1 MIPPADPAYLANEAT
16 DRIALFL
23 SQEQQL
29 NALGAVCEILLDQT
43 GAILAHLNLP
53 VGHGLDQTQIDRLAR
68 IQTIW
73 DWIKAT
79 RAKEAEIRTRIVAG
93 ETIDKAD
100 IDWPVPPVL

>member
-1 MIPPADPAYLANEAT
+1 MTPPADSAYLANEAT
-16 DRIALFL
+16 DRIGLFL

-53 VGHGLDQTQIDRLAR
+53 VGHGLDQAQIDRLAR

-79 RAKEAEIRTRIVAG
+79 REKEAEIRARIANG
-93 ETIDKAD
+93 EVIDKAD
-100 IDWPVPPVL
+100 IDWPLPPEL